1 MKKFYL
7 EISFFVMLMLFSN
20 SATMGQAVVK
30 TGAEILIEK
39 HVEKLKNRS
48 IGLVMNPTARIGNVH
63 VLDTLINLRLNVK
76 ALYSPEHGFRGQFS
90 DGEIIEDGFDQETG
104 LPVYSLYGST
114 KKPTAQMLK
123 GIDLLLFDMQDVGA
137 RFYTFNTTMR
147 YIIEAASVYNI
158 EVWILDRPNPVGGNY
173 ISGWVLDSEFES
185 TVGSHY
191 TPVAHGMTLGE
202 LAMMGIGEGWY
213 DLKDNINLKIIEM
226 EGWKRSMNWY
236 QTGLEWVPPSPN
248 LPTYEHALVY
258 LGTCFIEGT
267 TISEGRGTN
276 NPFLTIGAPE
286 YIPNFKEISRLEEQF
301 SVVIDTLSFI
311 PKSIP
316 GKSVYPKYEDEL
328 IKGVKISTPTRLTKP
343 VEFGVAITNHFLNNS
358 SDVQFIEYINL
369 LVGYDALSSDSLV
382 NNWKDEVK
390 KFGQLRKKYLIYK

>member
-1 MKKFYL
+1 
-7 EISFFVMLMLFSN
+7 
-20 SATMGQAVVK
+20 
-30 TGAEILIEK
+30 
-39 HVEKLKNRS
+39 
-48 IGLVMNPTARIGNVH
+48 
-63 VLDTLINLRLNVK
+63 
-76 ALYSPEHGFRGQFS
+76 
-90 DGEIIEDGFDQETG
+90 
-104 LPVYSLYGST
+104 
-114 KKPTAQMLK
+114 
-123 GIDLLLFDMQDVGA
+123 
-137 RFYTFNTTMR
+137 MR

-185 TVGSHY
+185 MVGSHY

-343 VEFGVAITNHFLNNS
+343 VEFGIAITNHFLNNS

-390 KFGQLRKKYLIYK
+390 KIWSIKKKYLIYK